1 MKRIIAL
8 AAIFVLAATML
19 TACRFGKD
27 DTTTT
32 GDRSTL
38 PETTGATITTPMETT
53 TRPTESTRPSTIPT
67 TPGTE
72 GTTMPGT
79 TDGTGTEPGGTTTPG
94 QRGRNRGTMPGRY

>member
-53 TRPTESTRPSTIPT
+53 TRPTESIRPSTIPT

-72 GTTMPGT
+72 GNTMPGT
-79 TDGTGTEPGGTTTPG
+79 TDDTGTEPGGTTTPG
-94 QRGRNRGTMPGRY
+94 QRGRNRGAMPGRY

>member
-72 GTTMPGT
+72 GNTMPGT

-94 QRGRNRGTMPGRY
+94 QRGRNRGAMPGRY